1 MLNRRDFILTSL
13 GILLL
18 PAAARATT
26 PDSQLLSPVS
36 RDGKHFAA
44 GLVLGEQAPHVSPL
58 PMRGHGML
66 IDPRRPNEALVIA
79 RRPGTQ
85 AIKVDIHTG
94 QVLHQ
99 WQAEEDRHFYGHAVY
114 SADGKQLFFTE
125 NNVDSGKGLVSVRDA
140 NDFRVLA
147 EYPTHGIGPHELLL
161 MPDGVTLAVANG
173 GILTL
178 PETGRVKL
186 NRGHIKTSLVYI
198 DSRDGKLLGK
208 YTVPS
213 TQQSLRHL
221 AVTPDGRVA
230 AALQFEGDKN
240 GPGVPLM
247 MFHRG
252 ESEIRFADA
261 PQEAWDKMR
270 HYAASIAWDPASK
283 HFVLSCPSGNLIAC
297 WSADEQYAG
306 TIEVPK
312 VSGIAF
318 DGERGYASNEL
329 GEVYQLDIGRR
340 RASLYKTLPGVQ
352 WDNHLYLASLPPGSG
367 PRAPKRS

>member
-1 MLNRRDFILTSL
+1 
-13 GILLL
+13 
-18 PAAARATT
+18 
-26 PDSQLLSPVS
+26 
-36 RDGKHFAA
+36 
-44 GLVLGEQAPHVSPL
+44 
-58 PMRGHGML
+58 ML

-85 AIKVDIHTG
+85 AIKIDIRSG
-94 QVLHQ
+94 QVLQQ
-99 WQAEEDRHFYGHAVY
+99 WRAEEDRHFYGHAVY
-114 SADGKQLFFTE
+114 SANGKQLFFTE
-125 NNVDSGKGLVSVRDA
+125 NNIDSGKGLVTVRDPD
-140 NDFRVLA
+140 DFRVLA

-161 MPDGVTLAVANG
+161 MPDGITLAVANG

-186 NRGHIKTSLVYI
+186 NRGHIETSLVYL

-208 YTVPS
+208 YPVAS

-261 PQEAWDKMR
+261 PQEAWDKMQY
-270 HYAASIAWDPASK
+270 YAASIAWDPASR
-283 HFVLSCPSGNLIAC
+283 HFVLSCPYGSVIAC
-297 WSADEQYAG
+297 WSADEQYSG
-306 TIEVPK
+306 LIDVPK

-318 DGERGYASNEL
+318 DGEHGYASNEL
-329 GEVYQLDIGRR
+329 GEVYQLDIGRE
-340 RASLYKTLPGVQ
+340 RASLYTLLSGVQ
-352 WDNHLYLASLPPGSG
+352 WDNHLYLTSTSTDVRPLALQQP
-367 PRAPKRS
+367 